1 MKYLITL
8 EIESDSD
15 PKHWDWPML
24 LDVEGLQEVAVIPH
38 YKLKIYS
45 CDEHD
50 HTVVEI
56 DPPHPEH
63 GKEVCS
69 NDYSVE
75 NLYRLADHLGWEVEN
90 IKLSDEEF
98 SDRFA

>member
-24 LDVEGLQEVAVIPH
+24 LDVADLGDVRVVPQ

-56 DPPHPEH
+56 D

-75 NLYRLADHLGWEVEN
+75 NLYRLADHLGWEVESVS
-90 IKLSDEEF
+90 LSGDEF
-98 SDRFA
+98 SERFA